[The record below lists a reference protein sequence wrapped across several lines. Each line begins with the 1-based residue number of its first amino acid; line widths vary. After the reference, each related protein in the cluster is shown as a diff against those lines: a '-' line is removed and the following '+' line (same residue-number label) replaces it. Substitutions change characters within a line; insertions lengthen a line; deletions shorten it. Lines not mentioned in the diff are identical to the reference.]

1 MVDREMRGTEENVDT
16 RMDQRLDHLDKDM
29 DIMDRHAEEMSAVEA
44 SIQGEMKKWDREYK
58 DARFHSVPK
67 PRKHVR

>member
-16 RMDQRLDHLDKDM
+16 RMDQRLDHLDKDL
-29 DIMDRHAEEMSAVEA
+29 DIMDRHAAEMTEVEE
-44 SIQGEMKKWDREYK
+44 SIQGDMKKWDREYK
-58 DARFHSVPK
+58 DARFHSVPR